1 MKGFCMR
8 FFSITTRYIW
18 KEFIL
23 SFFVAFLFFF
33 FIFFINQILLLAEDI
48 LEKQVALFDVFLL
61 IVYSLPS
68 IIALSAPFGSLVGGL
83 MAMGRFSSDNE
94 VLAFRAS
101 GIPLRKMF
109 IPILFAGTLLS
120 VGSFFVNDYL
130 LPLGS
135 INFSRLYREL
145 LYSAPELELESYS
158 VKRYEDSTLITGR
171 VEGNQINNMI
181 IIDETGEE
189 ENRVILADRAFLEE
203 NEEQSGVISLNL
215 EDILSQSIDPETEN
229 DFSYFESSNM
239 IYNILLSNV
248 SFSLQNPGPREM
260 SSVDVYRAIQEK
272 QAALNEQITSHEI
285 ELRNLEFELIQ
296 QYEHYTMRAED
307 PQQPTL
313 NNDIE
318 NTFRRYYSSAS
329 EEIDDRSLSI
339 YNLEFY
345 KKFSV
350 PAACLTFL
358 FLALPAGLFTK
369 RSGRSVGFGIGLF
382 ISVFYWGMLIAGQT
396 LGLRMDFSPFLSMWL
411 PNFIIL
417 FIGLLLMI
425 IKVRQ

>member
-1 MKGFCMR
+1 MR